1 VPVNAVVWRAK
12 ELVETGGYAHNQA
25 HAGRCRCCL
34 HRFFHVRNSFCL
46 SPNLGVRGN
55 QRQAESQ
62 TENGLVIRSS
72 VTIVKQR
79 LAAVFYRTRVAG
91 GALLQ
96 NSALDTA
103 SLRRF
108 ERGSH

>member
-1 VPVNAVVWRAK
+1 VRA
-12 ELVETGGYAHNQA
+12 
-25 HAGRCRCCL
+25 
-34 HRFFHVRNSFCL
+34 
-46 SPNLGVRGN
+46 N

-91 GALLQ
+91 GTLLQ
-96 NSALDTA
+96 SNALYTA

-108 ERGSH
+108 KRGLH